1 MTTVKTMAEISS
13 EQKGSEQTAS
23 EHKVSEYVVL
33 GRINGLYGVR
43 GWVKIYSHTEPRE
56 NILSYTPLYV
66 KLKDG
71 WTPLE
76 RLAGKRHGKGVV
88 AQFAAYEDR
97 DLAATLVGADI
108 AVRREQL
115 PAVAEDEFYWHELV
129 GLQVLTLEG
138 QALGVVD
145 HLLETGA
152 NDVLVVKQGNDE
164 RLIPYI
170 PGEVVTDIDL
180 DTAVMRVDW
189 DPEF

>member
-1 MTTVKTMAEISS
+1 MTAVKTMAAQGS
-13 EQKGSEQTAS
+13 EQKAS
-23 EHKVSEYVVL
+23 DYVVL

-66 KLKDG
+66 KLKNG

-76 RLAGKRHGKGVV
+76 RLAGKRHGKGVI
-88 AQFAAYEDR
+88 AQFSAYEDR

-108 AVRREQL
+108 AVRKEQL
-115 PAVAEDEFYWHELV
+115 PAGEKDEFYWHELV
-129 GLQVLTLEG
+129 GLQVQTLEG

-152 NDVLVVKQGNDE
+152 NDVLVVKQGDTE

-170 PGEVVTDIDL
+170 PGEVITDIDL
-180 DTAVMRVDW
+180 ESGEIRVDW